1 MVLGRKVAR
10 RGRLGVKNVGRNLR
24 VAEKK
29 NHELHNTASEVANI
43 ANDIALG
50 AGTVAG
56 ISAATG
62 IGAPIGAAAGAVAGV
77 AKGVGVVAGNV
88 SNITGKID
96 QFGSKIRS
104 IF

>member
-1 MVLGRKVAR
+1 MFGRKRPHRKRFA
-10 RGRLGVKNVGRNLR
+10 VKNVGRNLKI
-24 VAEKK
+24 AEKK
-29 NHELHNTASEVANI
+29 NHELHNTASEVSEI

-50 AGTVAG
+50 AGTIAG
-56 ISAATG
+56 VSAATG
-62 IGAPIGAAAGAVAGV
+62 IGAPIGAAAGAIAGV

-88 SNITGKID
+88 ENITGKID

>member
-1 MVLGRKVAR
+1 MFGRKIAR
-10 RGRLGVKNVGRNLR
+10 SGRVGIKNAQNNIKL
-24 VAEKK
+24 AEKK
-29 NHELHNTASEVANI
+29 NHELHNTASQVESI

-56 ISAATG
+56 ISAVTG
-62 IGAPIGAAAGAVAGV
+62 IGAPIGAAAGAIAGV
-77 AKGVGVVAGNV
+77 AKGVGVVAGQV
-88 SNITGKID
+88 GNITGKID

>member
-10 RGRLGVKNVGRNLR
+10 RGRLGVKNVGTNLR
-24 VAEKK
+24 IAEKK
-29 NHELHNTASEVANI
+29 NHELHNTASQVESI

-62 IGAPIGAAAGAVAGV
+62 IGAPIGAAAGAIAGV

-96 QFGSKIRS
+96 KFGSKIRS

>member
-1 MVLGRKVAR
+1 MLGRKVAR
-10 RGRLGVKNVGRNLR
+10 RGRIGVKNAKSNLKL
-24 VAEKK
+24 AEKK
-29 NHELHNTASEVANI
+29 NHELHNTASEVSNI

-62 IGAPIGAAAGAVAGV
+62 IGAPIGAAAGAIAGV
-77 AKGVGVVAGNV
+77 AKGVGTIAGNV
-88 SNITGKID
+88 ENITGKID